1 MNGYERVKAALAG
14 KALDQRPV
22 MLHNFQNCVHEG
34 GISFDEFRGNP
45 SLAAQCFIRN
55 AEKYDF
61 DGIFIDFDTATLSG
75 ACGCRVQ
82 YSPDKAAT
90 TVAGVLSDLEKV
102 SQLKPVNLEDSP
114 HILNW
119 LETARRVAEYFGDE
133 KYVRC
138 NCDQA
143 PFSLAS
149 MLRGSQELMMDLL
162 EEDYGE
168 ELGVLLEYAQGVTSK
183 FIRLAAQTGA
193 HGVSN
198 GDSVAGPAMISPA
211 MYKKYSIPYE
221 LPVIDLAHEKGMDYM
236 LHICGNTTPI
246 LELFSGLPVDAMELD
261 YKTDQ
266 QRMHDVLA
274 DKIAVSGTLDP
285 SSVFLLGTEE
295 IVRQRVREL
304 LSIYEDSTRL
314 IVCSGCAIAPDTPE
328 RNIRAF
334 VDEVRKGR

>member
-14 KALDQRPV
+14 KALDLRPV
-22 MLHNFQNCVHEG
+22 MLHNFQNCVQEG

-45 SLAAQCFIRN
+45 AQAARCFIEN

-75 ACGCRVQ
+75 ACGCPVQ

-90 TVAGVLSDLEKV
+90 TVGGVLEDLDEV
-102 SQLKPVNLEDSP
+102 SKLKPVNLEDSP
-114 HILNW
+114 YVMNW
-119 LETARRVAEYFGDE
+119 LETSRRIAEYFGKE

-162 EEDYGE
+162 DEDYEE
-168 ELGVLLEYAQGVTSK
+168 ELEVLFRYAQDVTSQ
-183 FIRLAAQTGA
+183 FIRLASQTGA

-211 MYKKYSIPYE
+211 MYEKYSIPYE
-221 LPVIDLAHEKGMDYM
+221 LPVIDLAHERGMDYT

-246 LELFSGLPVDAMELD
+246 LELFTRLPVDAMELD

-266 QRMHDVLA
+266 QKMHDVLA

-295 IVRQRVREL
+295 LVRQKVREL
-304 LSIYEDSTRL
+304 LEIYEDSTRL

-328 RNIRAF
+328 ANIRAF